1 MKKCLIFGNNNDYIL
16 NFYKKIF
23 PFCVSRFAP
32 YIGFMIIT
40 IVMARYNRE
49 ELAIFSYFTA
59 MFALPITILS
69 MPLAMIGNLVTSGQ
83 RDGKSGGAI
92 FLSGMPLAIILS
104 ISGFFISW
112 GIGKFFLNLYD
123 KESYLVYICCV
134 PFLIFN
140 NYLFFFIES
149 FISSGFIAKV
159 KLFLSLL
166 SSLLI
171 SLISFYLNDMKA
183 VYVFWSFLFIEVS
196 FFFFYGGIILYKK
209 IDFKLKDLNYKRTTS
224 QLINFGSPIAIGLAG
239 QKLVYFL
246 LTQRLMGINP
256 LYVSDLSVI
265 MSVIGLISIPVG
277 AFSQIHSLFVSER
290 KFPEQYGFFK
300 IGLFLILLICLF
312 IMLLLSFFMKEV
324 MMLYGNGALLNNT
337 SVYISI
343 FLLFIT
349 SSYMQLGMSHLR
361 AINDTLIP
369 QGVANIVLIIL
380 FLPIIW
386 MPSFSSMNVPS
397 FIIVQAACLFIIC
410 LFLFLRVKSKAL
422 SQGGCHN
429 GSFGGR
435 SIGGES

>member
-1 MKKCLIFGNNNDYIL
+1 MEKCLIFGNNNDYIL

-23 PFCVSRFAP
+23 PFCVSRFSP

-104 ISGFFISW
+104 MSGFFISW
-112 GIGKFFLNLYD
+112 GIGKFFLNFYD

-183 VYVFWSFLFIEVS
+183 VYVFWSFFIYRSLIFLFFMVG
-196 FFFFYGGIILYKK
+196 FFFI
-209 IDFKLKDLNYKRTTS
+209 
-224 QLINFGSPIAIGLAG
+224 
-239 QKLVYFL
+239 
-246 LTQRLMGINP
+246 
-256 LYVSDLSVI
+256 
-265 MSVIGLISIPVG
+265 
-277 AFSQIHSLFVSER
+277 R
-290 KFPEQYGFFK
+290 K
-300 IGLFLILLICLF
+300 
-312 IMLLLSFFMKEV
+312 
-324 MMLYGNGALLNNT
+324 
-337 SVYISI
+337 
-343 FLLFIT
+343 
-349 SSYMQLGMSHLR
+349 
-361 AINDTLIP
+361 
-369 QGVANIVLIIL
+369 
-380 FLPIIW
+380 
-386 MPSFSSMNVPS
+386 
-397 FIIVQAACLFIIC
+397 
-410 LFLFLRVKSKAL
+410 
-422 SQGGCHN
+422 
-429 GSFGGR
+429 
-435 SIGGES
+435 

>member
-59 MFALPITILS
+59 LFALPITILS
-69 MPLAMIGNLVTSGQ
+69 MPLAMIGNLVISGQ

-112 GIGKFFLNLYD
+112 GIGDFFLNLYD

-159 KLFLSLL
+159 KLFLSLI
-166 SSLLI
+166 SSLLV
-171 SLISFYLNDMKA
+171 SSISFYFGDIKA
-183 VYVFWSFLFIEVS
+183 VYVFGSFLFIEVS
-196 FFFFYGGIILYKK
+196 FFFFYGGVILYNK
-209 IDFKLKDLNYKRTTS
+209 IDFKLIGLNYKRTTS
-224 QLINFGSPIAIGLAG
+224 QLIKFGSPIAIGLAG

-290 KFPEQYGFFK
+290 KLPEQYGFFK
-300 IGLFLILLICLF
+300 VGLFLILLICLF
-312 IMLLLSFFMKEV
+312 IMLLLSIFMKEV
-324 MMLYGNGALLNNT
+324 MMLYGNSALLNNAD
-337 SVYISI
+337 VYISI

-369 QGVANIVLIIL
+369 QGVANIVLIVL

-386 MPSFSSMNVPS
+386 MPSFSSMSVPS
-397 FIIVQAACLFIIC
+397 FIIVQAVCLFIIC

-422 SQGGCHN
+422 SQGAVRMGL
-429 GSFGGR
+429 FGG
-435 SIGGES
+435 

>member
-1 MKKCLIFGNNNDYIL
+1 MKKCLIFGNNNDYFL

-23 PFCVSRFAP
+23 PFCTSRFSP

-49 ELAIFSYFTA
+49 ELAVFSYFTA
-59 MFALPITILS
+59 FFALPVTILS
-69 MPLAMIGNLVTSGQ
+69 MPLAMIGNLVVSGQ
-83 RDGKSGGAI
+83 RDGKSGGTI
-92 FLSGMPLAIILS
+92 FLSGIPLGIILS

-112 GIGKFFLNLYD
+112 MIGGFFLNSYD
-123 KESYLVYICCV
+123 KWSYQIYIYCV

-149 FISSGFIAKV
+149 FVSSGFIAKV
-159 KLFLSLL
+159 KVFLSLL
-166 SSLLI
+166 SSFFI
-171 SLISFYLNDMKA
+171 ASIAFYLNDIKA
-183 VYVFWSFLFIEVS
+183 IYVFGSFLFMEIS
-196 FFFFYGGIILYKK
+196 FLFFYGGVIFYKK
-209 IDFKLKDLNYKRTTS
+209 IYWNIKDINYKRTTS
-224 QLINFGSPIAIGLAG
+224 QLIKFGSPIAIGLAG

-265 MSVIGLISIPVG
+265 MSIIGLISIPVG

-290 KFPEQYGFFK
+290 KSSEQYN
-300 IGLFLILLICLF
+300 LFRVGVVFIFSICLI
-312 IMLLLSFFMKEV
+312 IMLFFSIFGKEIL
-324 MMLYGNGALLNNT
+324 MLYGNNALLNNT
-337 SVYISI
+337 TVYMSI

-369 QGVANIVLIIL
+369 QGVANIILIIL

-386 MPSFSSMNVPS
+386 MPSFDSMTVSS
-397 FIIVQAACLFIIC
+397 FIIVQSSCLFIIC
-410 LFLFLRVKSKAL
+410 LFLFFRVKSKAL
-422 SQGGCHN
+422 LN
-429 GSFGGR
+429 IDVDRMSFRKGNR
-435 SIGGES
+435 N

>member
-1 MKKCLIFGNNNDYIL
+1 MKKCLIFGNNSDYL
-16 NFYKKIF
+16 FNFYKKIF
-23 PFCVSRFAP
+23 PFCTSRFSP

-59 MFALPITILS
+59 LFALPVTILS

-92 FLSGMPLAIILS
+92 FLSGIPLGIILS

-112 GIGKFFLNLYD
+112 IIGDFFLNVYE
-123 KESYLVYICCV
+123 KESYQVYIYCV

-149 FISSGFIAKV
+149 FISSGFIAKI
-159 KLFLSLL
+159 KALLSLL
-166 SSLLI
+166 SSLFI
-171 SLISFYLNDMKA
+171 ASIAFYLSDIKA
-183 VYVFWSFLFIEVS
+183 IDVFWSFLFIEVS
-196 FFFFYGGIILYKK
+196 FLFFYGGVIFYKK
-209 IDFKLKDLNYKRTTS
+209 IDWNLKEINYKRITS
-224 QLINFGSPIAIGLAG
+224 QLIKFGSPIAIGLAG

-290 KFPEQYGFFK
+290 KLSEQYVFFK
-300 IGLFLILLICLF
+300 VGLFLILLICL
-312 IMLLLSFFMKEV
+312 ITMLLLSIFMKEI
-324 MMLYGNGALLNNT
+324 MMLYGNSALLNNT
-337 SVYISI
+337 PVYISI

-361 AINDTLIP
+361 AINDTFIP

-386 MPSFSSMNVPS
+386 MPSFNNMNVSS

-410 LFLFLRVKSKAL
+410 LFLFLRVKNKAL
-422 SQGGCHN
+422 SQVGVSRIDLL
-429 GSFGGR
+429 GSNKG
-435 SIGGES
+435 